1 MKPIAID
8 DFCAVRSL
16 ANVTF
21 SPEGTSACFT
31 VSQAKKEKNCYESRL
46 YLLKG
51 GRVRALTGGGKE
63 SSFCYLDENTVL
75 FAGDREGEKEPS
87 LTSRFYKIALDGGEA
102 DLAYTFPIPVSQVF
116 PLKNGDLLVVGST
129 FPGFEDLYK
138 GDKKL
143 VKAYFDDK
151 KENEDYE
158 VISQLPWW
166 WNGGTYTRGAY
177 ESLFYYDA
185 KKKSLTR
192 LTDAGFNVSDVQ
204 LAEDQKTVYFSLLD
218 VSVPRPAHFDG
229 QDLYRIDL
237 ASRRQELVVKSRP
250 DFVIA
255 TYALGKSFLLVMA
268 ADGKF
273 GMNTDCDFYK
283 LDYETLAVTPYAVY
297 GEAIGSSVGC
307 DVRHGGGQAFK
318 MDGDVLYFI
327 STRFDGAGLYKLED
341 GTVSPVL
348 VRDGS
353 VDCFDRKNSKMLL
366 CALWDMK
373 PQELYDE
380 TGRRVTHFN
389 DAMLRGKYV
398 AQPDSLNLT
407 AGDHEVH
414 GFILK
419 PRDFEAG
426 KKYPVIFDIHGG
438 PKTVYGPVFYHEMQY
453 WASRGYFVIFCNP
466 TGSDGRGAFMD
477 IRGKYGTVD
486 FDDLMAFCDA
496 ALLRRLYDQLDHRP
510 HRPLPRLRQPALD
523 LELDELLRRV
533 RHRPRLLRR
542 PVRLDHLAGCRKILV
557 AQPHEV
563 RRQGQN
569 ADALSPLARG
579 LPLPRRSGLSDV
591 LRARCARR
599 GEQTRPLPRREPRAL
614 PQRQAQAPHP
624 PLKRDHRLVRAAQG
638 LKWKFA
644 KPPCRTSTR
653 CWTSSPPQSATCTQT
668 AMPRN
673 GAMSTQTAAS
683 SPMIS
688 HAAAAM

>member
-8 DFCAVRSL
+8 DFCTVRSL

-31 VSQAKKEKNCYESRL
+31 VSQAKKEKNCYKSRL

-116 PLKNGDLLVVGST
+116 PLKNGGLLVVGST

-218 VSVPRPAHFDG
+218 VSVPRPAHFGG

-318 MDGDVLYFI
+318 MDGDVAVIGISDFAQDALGDVVFI
-327 STRFDGAGLYKLED
+327 NLPAEGDSVTAGESFGDVESVKAVSDVICPVSGTICEVNEALADAPETLNSDPYGAWIIK
-341 GTVSPVL
+341 VSPVT
-348 VRDGS
+348 DTEA
-353 VDCFDRKNSKMLL
+353 LL
-366 CALWDMK
+366 
-373 PQELYDE
+373 
-380 TGRRVTHFN
+380 
-389 DAMLRGKYV
+389 
-398 AQPDSLNLT
+398 
-407 AGDHEVH
+407 
-414 GFILK
+414 
-419 PRDFEAG
+419 
-426 KKYPVIFDIHGG
+426 
-438 PKTVYGPVFYHEMQY
+438 
-453 WASRGYFVIFCNP
+453 
-466 TGSDGRGAFMD
+466 
-477 IRGKYGTVD
+477 
-486 FDDLMAFCDA
+486 DA
-496 ALLRRLYDQLDHRP
+496 AAYEAH
-510 HRPLPRLRQPALD
+510 
-523 LELDELLRRV
+523 
-533 RHRPRLLRR
+533 
-542 PVRLDHLAGCRKILV
+542 C
-557 AQPHEV
+557 AQE
-563 RRQGQN
+563 G
-569 ADALSPLARG
+569 
-579 LPLPRRSGLSDV
+579 
-591 LRARCARR
+591 
-599 GEQTRPLPRREPRAL
+599 
-614 PQRQAQAPHP
+614 
-624 PLKRDHRLVRAAQG
+624 
-638 LKWKFA
+638 
-644 KPPCRTSTR
+644 
-653 CWTSSPPQSATCTQT
+653 
-668 AMPRN
+668 
-673 GAMSTQTAAS
+673 
-683 SPMIS
+683 
-688 HAAAAM
+688 

>member
-8 DFCAVRSL
+8 DFCTVRSL

-143 VKAYFDDK
+143 VKAYFDGK

-218 VSVPRPAHFDG
+218 VSVPHPAHFGG

-237 ASRRQELVVKSRP
+237 ASRRQKLVVKSRP

-353 VDCFDRKNSKMLL
+353 VDCFDRKNGKMLL

-398 AQPDSLNLT
+398 AQPDPLNLT

-419 PRDFEAG
+419 PMDFEAG

-486 FDDLMAFCDA
+486 FDDLMAFCDEALAKYPEMDADNLFETGGSYGGFMTNWIIGHTDRFKA
-496 ALLRRLYDQLDHRP
+496 AVPQCCIANWITKTNTTDIGYAFNTTQLGGDVWENYDKMW
-510 HRPLPRLRQPALD
+510 
-523 LELDELLRRV
+523 E
-533 RHRPRLLRR
+533 
-542 PVRLDHLAGCRKILV
+542 
-557 AQPHEV
+557 
-563 RRQGQN
+563 
-569 ADALSPLARG
+569 LSPLKYADRVKTPS
-579 LPLPRRSGLSDV
+579 LIIQCD
-591 LRARCARR
+591 
-599 GEQTRPLPRREPRAL
+599 E
-614 PQRQAQAPHP
+614 
-624 PLKRDHRLVRAAQG
+624 DY
-638 LKWKFA
+638 
-644 KPPCRTSTR
+644 R
-653 CWTSSPPQSATCTQT
+653 CWVAEGVQMFSALKYHGVP
-668 AMPRN
+668 ARLL
-673 GAMSTQTAAS
+673 
-683 SPMIS
+683 MIHGEHHS
-688 HAAAAM
+688 VSRLGKPKKRVRRLNEIVSWLDTYLK

>member
-218 VSVPRPAHFDG
+218 VSVPRPAHFGG

-237 ASRRQELVVKSRP
+237 ASRRQKLVVKSRP

-283 LDYETLAVTPYAVY
+283 LDYETLAVT
-297 GEAIGSSVGC
+297 
-307 DVRHGGGQAFK
+307 
-318 MDGDVLYFI
+318 
-327 STRFDGAGLYKLED
+327 
-341 GTVSPVL
+341 
-348 VRDGS
+348 
-353 VDCFDRKNSKMLL
+353 
-366 CALWDMK
+366 
-373 PQELYDE
+373 
-380 TGRRVTHFN
+380 HFN

-398 AQPDSLNLT
+398 AQPDLLNLT

-419 PRDFEAG
+419 PMDFEAG

-496 ALLRRLYDQLDHRP
+496 ALAKYPEMDADNLFETGGSYGGFMTNWIIGHTDRFRACASQRSISNWTSFYGVSDIGPDFSEDQCGSTIWPDVEKFWWHSPMKYADKVKTPTLFLHSLEDYRCPVDQGYQMYSALIAHGVESRLVLFRGENHELSRSGKPKHRIRRLN
-510 HRPLPRLRQPALD
+510 
-523 LELDELLRRV
+523 EIT
-533 RHRPRLLRR
+533 
-542 PVRLDHLAGCRKILV
+542 GWF
-557 AQPHEV
+557 
-563 RRQGQN
+563 
-569 ADALSPLARG
+569 
-579 LPLPRRSGLSDV
+579 
-591 LRARCARR
+591 
-599 GEQTRPLPRREPRAL
+599 EQ
-614 PQRQAQAPHP
+614 H
-624 PLKRDHRLVRAAQG
+624 KG
-638 LKWKFA
+638 
-644 KPPCRTSTR
+644 
-653 CWTSSPPQSATCTQT
+653 
-668 AMPRN
+668 
-673 GAMSTQTAAS
+673 
-683 SPMIS
+683 
-688 HAAAAM
+688 

>member
-21 SPEGTSACFT
+21 SPEGTSACFI

-138 GDKKL
+138 GDRKL

-218 VSVPRPAHFDG
+218 VSVPRPAHFGG

-237 ASRRQELVVKSRP
+237 ASRRQKLVVKSRP

-283 LDYETLAVTPYAVY
+283 LDYETLAVT
-297 GEAIGSSVGC
+297 
-307 DVRHGGGQAFK
+307 
-318 MDGDVLYFI
+318 
-327 STRFDGAGLYKLED
+327 
-341 GTVSPVL
+341 
-348 VRDGS
+348 
-353 VDCFDRKNSKMLL
+353 
-366 CALWDMK
+366 
-373 PQELYDE
+373 
-380 TGRRVTHFN
+380 HFN

-398 AQPDSLNLT
+398 AQPDPLNLT

-419 PRDFEAG
+419 PMDFEAG

-496 ALLRRLYDQLDHRP
+496 ALAKYPEMDADNLFETGGSYGGFMTNWIIGHTDRFRACASQRSISNWTSFYGVSDIGPDFSEDQCGSTIWPDVEKFWWHSPMKYADKVKTPTLFLHSLEDYRCPVDQGYQMYSALIAHGVESRLVLFRGENHELSRSGKPKHRIRRLN
-510 HRPLPRLRQPALD
+510 
-523 LELDELLRRV
+523 EIT
-533 RHRPRLLRR
+533 
-542 PVRLDHLAGCRKILV
+542 GWF
-557 AQPHEV
+557 
-563 RRQGQN
+563 
-569 ADALSPLARG
+569 
-579 LPLPRRSGLSDV
+579 
-591 LRARCARR
+591 
-599 GEQTRPLPRREPRAL
+599 EQ
-614 PQRQAQAPHP
+614 H
-624 PLKRDHRLVRAAQG
+624 KG
-638 LKWKFA
+638 
-644 KPPCRTSTR
+644 
-653 CWTSSPPQSATCTQT
+653 
-668 AMPRN
+668 
-673 GAMSTQTAAS
+673 
-683 SPMIS
+683 
-688 HAAAAM
+688 

>member
-102 DLAYTFPIPVSQVF
+102 NLAYTFPIPVSQVF

-138 GDKKL
+138 GDKKF

-192 LTDAGFNVSDVQ
+192 LTDVGFNVSDVQ

-218 VSVPRPAHFDG
+218 VSVPRPAHFGG

-283 LDYETLAVTPYAVY
+283 LDYKTLAVTPYAVY
-297 GEAIGSSVGC
+297 GEAIGTSVGC

-341 GTVSPVL
+341 GAVSPVL

-353 VDCFDRKNSKMLL
+353 IDSFDRKNGKMLL

-373 PQELYDE
+373 PQELYNE
-380 TGRRVTHFN
+380 EGRRVTRFN
-389 DAMLRGKYV
+389 DAALRGKYV
-398 AQPDSLNLT
+398 ARP
-407 AGDHEVH
+407 
-414 GFILK
+414 
-419 PRDFEAG
+419 EA
-426 KKYPVIFDIHGG
+426 ICF
-438 PKTVYGPVFYHEMQY
+438 T
-453 WASRGYFVIFCNP
+453 RGRP
-466 TGSDGRGAFMD
+466 RGA
-477 IRGKYGTVD
+477 
-486 FDDLMAFCDA
+486 
-496 ALLRRLYDQLDHRP
+496 RLYPKADGLRSGQKAPRHLRYSRRSQD
-510 HRPLPRLRQPALD
+510 RLRSRVLSRDAVLGEPWLFRH
-523 LELDELLRRV
+523 LLQS
-533 RHRPRLLRR
+533 HRLRR
-542 PVRLDHLAGCRKILV
+542 PRRVHGYPRQVRHGR
-557 AQPHEV
+557 
-563 RRQGQN
+563 
-569 ADALSPLARG
+569 
-579 LPLPRRSGLSDV
+579 
-591 LRARCARR
+591 LR
-599 GEQTRPLPRREPRAL
+599 
-614 PQRQAQAPHP
+614 
-624 PLKRDHRLVRAAQG
+624 
-638 LKWKFA
+638 
-644 KPPCRTSTR
+644 
-653 CWTSSPPQSATCTQT
+653 
-668 AMPRN
+668 
-673 GAMSTQTAAS
+673 
-683 SPMIS
+683 
-688 HAAAAM
+688 

>member
-16 ANVTF
+16 ANATF

-138 GDKKL
+138 GDRKL

-218 VSVPRPAHFDG
+218 VSVPRPAHFGG

-237 ASRRQELVVKSRP
+237 ASRRQKLVVKSRP

-283 LDYETLAVTPYAVY
+283 LDYETLAVT
-297 GEAIGSSVGC
+297 
-307 DVRHGGGQAFK
+307 
-318 MDGDVLYFI
+318 
-327 STRFDGAGLYKLED
+327 
-341 GTVSPVL
+341 
-348 VRDGS
+348 
-353 VDCFDRKNSKMLL
+353 
-366 CALWDMK
+366 
-373 PQELYDE
+373 
-380 TGRRVTHFN
+380 HFN

-398 AQPDSLNLT
+398 AQPDPLNLT

-419 PRDFEAG
+419 PMDFEAG

-496 ALLRRLYDQLDHRP
+496 ALAKYPEMDADNLFETGGSYGGFMTNWIIGHTDRFRACASQRSISNWTSFYGVSDIGPDFSEDQCGSTIWPDVEKFWWHSPMKYADKVKTPTLFLHSLEDYRCPVDQGYQMYSALIAHGVESRLVLFRGENHELSRSGKPKHRIRRLN
-510 HRPLPRLRQPALD
+510 
-523 LELDELLRRV
+523 EIT
-533 RHRPRLLRR
+533 
-542 PVRLDHLAGCRKILV
+542 GWF
-557 AQPHEV
+557 
-563 RRQGQN
+563 
-569 ADALSPLARG
+569 
-579 LPLPRRSGLSDV
+579 
-591 LRARCARR
+591 
-599 GEQTRPLPRREPRAL
+599 EQ
-614 PQRQAQAPHP
+614 H
-624 PLKRDHRLVRAAQG
+624 KG
-638 LKWKFA
+638 
-644 KPPCRTSTR
+644 
-653 CWTSSPPQSATCTQT
+653 
-668 AMPRN
+668 
-673 GAMSTQTAAS
+673 
-683 SPMIS
+683 
-688 HAAAAM
+688 

>member
-143 VKAYFDDK
+143 VKAYLDDK

-218 VSVPRPAHFDG
+218 VSVPRPAHFGG

-237 ASRRQELVVKSRP
+237 ASRRQKLVVKSRP

-283 LDYETLAVTPYAVY
+283 LDYETLAVT
-297 GEAIGSSVGC
+297 
-307 DVRHGGGQAFK
+307 
-318 MDGDVLYFI
+318 
-327 STRFDGAGLYKLED
+327 
-341 GTVSPVL
+341 
-348 VRDGS
+348 
-353 VDCFDRKNSKMLL
+353 
-366 CALWDMK
+366 
-373 PQELYDE
+373 
-380 TGRRVTHFN
+380 HFN

-398 AQPDSLNLT
+398 AQPDPLNLT

-419 PRDFEAG
+419 PMDFEAG

-496 ALLRRLYDQLDHRP
+496 ALAKYPEMDADNLFETGGSYGGFMTNWIIGHTDRFRACASQRSISNWTSFYGVSDIGPDFSEDQCGSTIWPDVEKFWWHSPMKYADKVKTPTLFLHSLEDYRCPVDQGYQMYSALIAHGVESRLVLFRGENHELSRSGKPKHRIRRLN
-510 HRPLPRLRQPALD
+510 
-523 LELDELLRRV
+523 EIT
-533 RHRPRLLRR
+533 
-542 PVRLDHLAGCRKILV
+542 GWF
-557 AQPHEV
+557 
-563 RRQGQN
+563 
-569 ADALSPLARG
+569 
-579 LPLPRRSGLSDV
+579 
-591 LRARCARR
+591 
-599 GEQTRPLPRREPRAL
+599 EQ
-614 PQRQAQAPHP
+614 H
-624 PLKRDHRLVRAAQG
+624 KG
-638 LKWKFA
+638 
-644 KPPCRTSTR
+644 
-653 CWTSSPPQSATCTQT
+653 
-668 AMPRN
+668 
-673 GAMSTQTAAS
+673 
-683 SPMIS
+683 
-688 HAAAAM
+688 

>member
-8 DFCAVRSL
+8 DFCTVRSL

-166 WNGGTYTRGAY
+166 WNGGTYTRGAH

-218 VSVPRPAHFDG
+218 VSVPRPAHFGG

-283 LDYETLAVTPYAVY
+283 LDYETLAVT
-297 GEAIGSSVGC
+297 
-307 DVRHGGGQAFK
+307 
-318 MDGDVLYFI
+318 
-327 STRFDGAGLYKLED
+327 
-341 GTVSPVL
+341 
-348 VRDGS
+348 
-353 VDCFDRKNSKMLL
+353 
-366 CALWDMK
+366 
-373 PQELYDE
+373 
-380 TGRRVTHFN
+380 HFN

-398 AQPDSLNLT
+398 AQPDPLNLT

-419 PRDFEAG
+419 PMDFEAG

-496 ALLRRLYDQLDHRP
+496 ALAKYPEMDADNLFETGGSYGGFMTNWIIGHTDRFRACASQRSISNWTSFYGVSDIGPDFSEDQCGSTIWPDVEKFWWHSPMKYADKVKTPTLFLHSLEDYRCPVDQGYQMYSALIAHGVESRLVLFRGENHELSRSGKPKHRIRRLN
-510 HRPLPRLRQPALD
+510 
-523 LELDELLRRV
+523 EIT
-533 RHRPRLLRR
+533 
-542 PVRLDHLAGCRKILV
+542 GWF
-557 AQPHEV
+557 
-563 RRQGQN
+563 
-569 ADALSPLARG
+569 
-579 LPLPRRSGLSDV
+579 
-591 LRARCARR
+591 
-599 GEQTRPLPRREPRAL
+599 EQ
-614 PQRQAQAPHP
+614 H
-624 PLKRDHRLVRAAQG
+624 KG
-638 LKWKFA
+638 
-644 KPPCRTSTR
+644 
-653 CWTSSPPQSATCTQT
+653 
-668 AMPRN
+668 
-673 GAMSTQTAAS
+673 
-683 SPMIS
+683 
-688 HAAAAM
+688 